1 MAASRGRAGPARPPA
16 CALCPREGGALKRCA
31 GGRWAHAVCALWVPE
46 TALDPDS
53 GLIQGL
59 DCVPKVCYQPRA
71 CRVRMKDKESGP
83 LRILRLPARAVCTS
97 RSPGA
102 SMLCLEARHRAC
114 SIPACLGVWSL
125 KPPGCHSGA

>member
-59 DCVPKVCYQPRA
+59 DCVPKVRCRPRA
-71 CRVRMKDKESGP
+71 AYHT
-83 LRILRLPARAVCTS
+83 LPAGRWLLAAHLAPAVQTVCTPG
-97 RSPGA
+97 SPGA
-102 SMLCLEARHRAC
+102 SSFSARKLATVPAAF
-114 SIPACLGVWSL
+114 PACLVG
-125 KPPGCHSGA
+125 